1 MSSVVSRLG
10 IFVRER
16 FPLGP
21 SLVGAALLAVT
32 ADRVGGRWLERPGVS
47 FDGISL
53 AAAGLVAA
61 LFFILRV
68 VDELGDLDEDRLAWP
83 DRPLARGATRPADV
97 IGLAVVVAVGAIVGV
112 ALAAGVVG
120 LLAGS
125 VAVVVTVALQRDLG
139 VASLRRRPILSLAL
153 HQLMVPVW
161 VVAVLALRGV
171 TEWQA
176 PARWPWPTLALA
188 LSLTLLFELGRKI
201 RHPDDEVPHD
211 ESWSQVLG
219 LRQSLVAVIV
229 VAVVGLLTTIVIVH
243 TLRLS
248 VWAAVVPTVALVW
261 VIGVALRVPRRR
273 GRLLEMSTALASLGV
288 YLPLIVATV

>member
-1 MSSVVSRLG
+1 
-10 IFVRER
+10 
-16 FPLGP
+16 
-21 SLVGAALLAVT
+21 
-32 ADRVGGRWLERPGVS
+32 
-47 FDGISL
+47 
-53 AAAGLVAA
+53 
-61 LFFILRV
+61 
-68 VDELGDLDEDRLAWP
+68 
-83 DRPLARGATRPADV
+83 
-97 IGLAVVVAVGAIVGV
+97 
-112 ALAAGVVG
+112 
-120 LLAGS
+120 
-125 VAVVVTVALQRDLG
+125 
-139 VASLRRRPILSLAL
+139 
-153 HQLMVPVW
+153 MVPVW